1 MVRHILGMVLA
12 AGSLSL
18 SAFYP
23 VAAVAESLQPTVANE
38 AMATIVGR
46 VTNEK
51 GETLPGVNI
60 LVKDSG
66 VGTST
71 T

>member
-38 AMATIVGR
+38 AWLRLSVGLQ
-46 VTNEK
+46 TKKEK
-51 GETLPGVNI
+51 HFRASI
-60 LVKDSG
+60 FW
-66 VGTST
+66 
-71 T
+71 

>member
-51 GETLPGVNI
+51 G
-60 LVKDSG
+60 
-66 VGTST
+66 
-71 T
+71 